1 MLDVIIVG
9 GGLFGSIAAANLR
22 SSGMDVLVL
31 DDGRPRS
38 GSRAAGCLMKPSWLS
53 KMGKANVDK
62 SFEVLDRLY
71 GLKTV
76 ELWAG
81 PLKVNAQ
88 WVNPDLVMN
97 HGSGDLFDQSGKVRQ
112 DYIKAEVV
120 EVGSGYVKCWVPSKQ
135 HAAPGMIFHARH
147 VIVAAGAWTKELI
160 PSCEVVGKVGVS
172 VRLAHPPVD
181 NRIEAWAPYKQLV
194 RFAAEGFAWAG
205 DGTAILD
212 ANWTRARREQSLKRI
227 LTFAGKAASGEVREG
242 IRPYVKTEDPAALK
256 QEAFGLWSLTGGGKN
271 GTAAAGWAAAQL
283 VERLT

>member
-1 MLDVIIVG
+1 MYDVIVVG

-22 SSGMDVLVL
+22 SSGMSVLVI

-53 KMGKANVDK
+53 KMGKENVDK
-62 SFEVLDRLY
+62 SFAVLDRLY

-76 ELWAG
+76 DLWAG
-81 PLKVNAQ
+81 PVKVAAQ
-88 WVNPDLVMN
+88 WINPDKVMGN
-97 HGSGDLFDQSGKVRQ
+97 LLDDLDRKVGKVS
-112 DYIKAEVV
+112 
-120 EVGSGYVKCWVPSKQ
+120 EVGSGYVKLVE
-135 HAAPGMIFHARH
+135 PGQFTIRAKHI
-147 VIVAAGAWTKELI
+147 IVACGVWNKELL
-160 PSCEVVGKVGVS
+160 PFTEVVGKVGVS
-172 VRLAHPPVD
+172 VRLDAPPAD
-181 NRIEAWAPYKQLV
+181 NRIDPWAPYKQLV

-212 ANWTRARREQSLKRI
+212 ANWNYARHITSVKRI
-227 LTFAGKAASGEVREG
+227 TDWAGGGEVREG
-242 IRPYVKTEDPAALK
+242 IRPYVNTPDPAALK